1 MRQVLFGGNPIT
13 LAGNEIKVGDKAPD
27 FVALKQDL
35 TPFEF
40 YKETEGKVVIISAVP
55 SVDTSVCEFQTT
67 HFNQSAAELSND
79 VFLVT
84 VSVDLP
90 FAQKRFCGAHGIENS
105 AVVSDHR
112 ALDFGEKYGFIL
124 QEVRLLE
131 RGVVIID
138 KDRTVKYVEYLPEVT
153 NHPNY
158 DAALEAVKTLL

>member
-105 AVVSDHR
+105 DVVSDHR

>member
-138 KDRTVKYVEYLPEVT
+138 KDRTVKYVEYLSEVT

>member
-1 MRQVLFGGNPIT
+1 MRQVLFAGNPLHLEGT
-13 LAGNEIKVGDKAPD
+13 EIKVGDKAPN

-35 TPFEF
+35 SPFDF

-79 VFLVT
+79 VFIVT

-105 AVVSDHR
+105 EVVSDHR
-112 ALDFGEKYGFIL
+112 DLNFGMNYGFVL
-124 QEVRLLE
+124 KELRLLE
-131 RGVVIID
+131 RGVVIVD
-138 KDRTVKYVEYLPEVT
+138 KDKTVKYVEYLGEVT

-158 DAALEAVKTLL
+158 DAALEAVKALL